1 MRHTA
6 ISHLVQA
13 GVDLPAVQ
21 RISGHKTLAMVARY
35 SHQNGAH
42 IQAAMDKLEARLN
55 IESPVNS
62 GTITPELHKPEANE
76 FCKAG

>member
-13 GVDLPAVQ
+13 GVDLPTVQ
-21 RISGHKTLAMVARY
+21 RISGHKTLSMVARY

-55 IESPVNS
+55 IESPENA
-62 GTITPELHKPEANE
+62 GTVTPELHKPETSE
-76 FCKAG
+76 FYKAG